1 MKNILIMSSKN
12 GSNFEA
18 IIKYFKKR
26 NDINFKLLTDNKD
39 AYVIKRAKK
48 LGIDYICVLKD
59 EIKDFFLKNKFDLVV
74 MAGFFKILDKETIET
89 NTFINIHPSLLPK
102 YKGLNAIEYAYINN
116 DLKTG
121 ITIHYANEFVD
132 EGEIIFQKELEINPN
147 WSLRKLEKEIHKL
160 EHYYYPRIIEKLLG
174 LNVLVVGGGAREHVI
189 AQKISKSKLL
199 NTLYLADCNDGFSS
213 LGNKIEYTDYIN
225 LALQAQKRNISLV
238 VIGSEEYL
246 ANGLVDVLN
255 KYKIKTIGPD
265 KNFARLESSKL
276 FAKKL
281 MEKYNIKTAP
291 YKKITSKNKIDK
303 YLSYFKSPIIKADG
317 LAKGKGVY
325 LSDDINSIKKELLY
339 YLNGKFDKSSKTTL
353 IEERLFGDEISLFSF
368 WDGENLLHFPLC
380 RDFKQNEK
388 NENTGGLASI
398 CPIEIDFETNKK
410 LDIYKN
416 KLFELLKKEKIKTPF
431 VVYSG
436 LIITK
441 DDVYVLEYNVRL
453 GDPESQSLLNYI
465 QNDWLE
471 IFYMCSIRAL
481 SSIKLIENNKQITT
495 IVMTSR
501 GYPNE
506 IKKGVEI
513 KNINSL
519 NNKTEIYFSNIIK
532 SDGKIL
538 SDGGRVLSVTSDNR
552 SDIYRAL
559 NDIEFS
565 EKEFKIL
572 DV

>member
-1 MKNILIMSSKN
+1 MKNILILSSKN

-18 IIKYFKKR
+18 IIKYFKNR

-48 LGIDYICVLKD
+48 LAIEYIYLNKE
-59 EIKDFFLKNKFDLVV
+59 EIKEFFLKNKFDFVV

-102 YKGLNAIEYAYINN
+102 YKGLNAIEYAYVNN
-116 DLKTG
+116 DTKTG
-121 ITIHYANEFVD
+121 ITIHYANEYVD
-132 EGEIIFQKELEINPN
+132 EGEIIFQKELKINPD

-189 AQKISKSKLL
+189 AQKIKESNLL
-199 NTLYLADCNDGFSS
+199 DTLYLADCNDGFSS
-213 LGNKIEYTDYIN
+213 LGNKIEYTDYKN

-246 ANGLVDVLN
+246 ANGFVDILN

-265 KNFARLESSKL
+265 KNFAKLESSKL
-276 FAKKL
+276 FAKKI
-281 MEKYNIKTAP
+281 MAKYSIKTAP
-291 YKKITSKNKIDK
+291 YKKITSINKIDK
-303 YLSYFKSPIIKADG
+303 YLSYFKNPIIKANG

-325 LSDDINSIKKELLY
+325 LSEDISSLKKELVY
-339 YLNGKFDKSSKTTL
+339 FLNGKYGISSKTTL
-353 IEERLFGDEISLFSF
+353 IEERLYGEEISLFSF
-368 WDGENLLHFPLC
+368 WDGESLLHFPLC

-388 NENTGGLASI
+388 GENTGGLASI
-398 CPIEIDFETNKK
+398 CPIELDYMTNEK
-410 LDIYKN
+410 LNIYKE
-416 KLFELLKKEKIKTPF
+416 KLLKLLKKEKIKTPF
-431 VVYSG
+431 IVYSG
-436 LIITK
+436 LIIAK
-441 DDVYVLEYNVRL
+441 DDIYVLEYNVRL
-453 GDPESQSLLNYI
+453 GDPEAQSLLNYI

-471 IFYMCSIRAL
+471 IFYMCSIKAL
-481 SSIKLIENNKQITT
+481 SSIQLKEGKKPITT
-495 IVMTSR
+495 IVMTSK

-513 KNINSL
+513 KNIVPL
-519 NNKTEIYFSNIIK
+519 NNKTKIYFSNIIV

-538 SDGGRVLSVTSDNR
+538 SNGGRVLSVTSNNR
-552 SDIYRAL
+552 SDIYKTL
-559 NDIEFS
+559 NDIEFN
-565 EKEFKIL
+565 EKEYKIL
-572 DV
+572 DS